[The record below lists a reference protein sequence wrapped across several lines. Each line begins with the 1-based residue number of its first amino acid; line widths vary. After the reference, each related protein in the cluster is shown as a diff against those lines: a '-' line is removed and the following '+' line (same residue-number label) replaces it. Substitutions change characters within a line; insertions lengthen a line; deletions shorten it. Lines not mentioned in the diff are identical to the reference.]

1 MKYLVTLVCCVSLSF
16 CAMHPVM
23 AESPTIRD
31 SVGVETANGK
41 TYVLHKVDAGQTLYA
56 VMRRYQSSIN
66 AIKQANP
73 GMNEQLRAGEVIRV
87 PYVAS
92 RPAPAKVAKEEK
104 KKEEVKPEPP
114 RATAGGVHTVEA
126 GQTLYSIA
134 VKYGVLMA
142 DLRKWNSLASDN
154 VQAGQDLIVSEKI
167 YLDRNPTP
175 VATVKTPEKEVAA
188 PVPVNE
194 KPKRPTYENE
204 APPAPTGKKV
214 SESGLAEIIDTE
226 ESSSKY
232 LALHH
237 SAPVGTLVQVKNEY
251 NQETIWVKVVGRIPD
266 TSINEDI
273 VIKLSTRAFEK
284 LSPNSRRFRAEIS
297 YISAN

>member
-1 MKYLVTLVCCVSLSF
+1 MKYLVTLVSCVTLSF
-16 CAMHPVM
+16 FALLTAQ
-23 AESPTIRD
+23 AESRALPD
-31 SVGVETANGK
+31 SIGVETANGK

-56 VMRRYQSSIN
+56 VMRRYQTSIN

-142 DLRKWNSLASDN
+142 DLRKWNSLSSDN

-167 YLDRNPTP
+167 YLERNPAPATP
-175 VATVKTPEKEVAA
+175 AKAPEKEVAA
-188 PVPVNE
+188 PVPVN
-194 KPKRPTYENE
+194 
-204 APPAPTGKKV
+204 
-214 SESGLAEIIDTE
+214 
-226 ESSSKY
+226 
-232 LALHH
+232 
-237 SAPVGTLVQVKNEY
+237 
-251 NQETIWVKVVGRIPD
+251 
-266 TSINEDI
+266 
-273 VIKLSTRAFEK
+273 
-284 LSPNSRRFRAEIS
+284 
-297 YISAN
+297 